1 MVSME
6 QISHGAI
13 LETLRKRYSRDEIY
27 TNVSDIVIAVNPFQ
41 TLNIYTSEYV
51 DKYAKAADTTDLEP
65 HIYSIGANAMQGLF
79 DFGKSQAV
87 SYEVAFFGGPYGTLL
102 LRIIISVCYM

>member
-1 MVSME
+1 ME

-13 LETLRKRYSRDEIY
+13 LETLRKRYARDDIY

-51 DKYAKAADTTDLEP
+51 RL
-65 HIYSIGANAMQGLF
+65 
-79 DFGKSQAV
+79 
-87 SYEVAFFGGPYGTLL
+87 
-102 LRIIISVCYM
+102 